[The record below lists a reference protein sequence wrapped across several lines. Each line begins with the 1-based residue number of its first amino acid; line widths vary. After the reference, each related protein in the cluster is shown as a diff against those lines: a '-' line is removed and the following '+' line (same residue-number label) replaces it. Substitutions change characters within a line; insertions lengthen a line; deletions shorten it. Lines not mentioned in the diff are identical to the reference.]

1 MKEYIVT
8 IREVCYETHSVEA
21 ASKEEVMEIWE
32 GRIGSYCFYCASSA
46 VVEESE
52 IVEIEL
58 RKEEYQLEE
67 EE

>member
-1 MKEYIVT
+1 MKGFSDRFIDFPDYILGIT
-8 IREVCYETHSVEA
+8 
-21 ASKEEVMEIWE
+21 MEIWE
-32 GRIGSYCFYCASSA
+32 GRIGSYCFDCASSA

>member
-32 GRIGSYCFYCASSA
+32 GRIGSY
-46 VVEESE
+46 
-52 IVEIEL
+52 
-58 RKEEYQLEE
+58 
-67 EE
+67 